1 MALSQNLIDQFVK
14 IAKNDKSPTE
24 TTVDATYEKING
36 KEYVRIDGSEILTP
50 VTSTVDCETGER
62 VKVMIKNHTA
72 IVTNNI
78 TSPAARSKS
87 VEDLK
92 DEVDEQGNTIKQLDN
107 SIEQQNNSIIQIDN
121 NIKQINNDLLQA
133 NNAINQQ
140 GNIITQL
147 GNDIN
152 QQGNKI
158 EQINNDI
165 EQKGNQITQ
174 LGNTINQQQNTIN
187 QMGNT
192 INQHNNVITQQ
203 GNVIEQHG
211 NTIKQQGNTIEE
223 YGTNIQTINSD
234 IKIINSGFVIEN
246 GVLTG
251 LSQIIIDTLTGHNA
265 YIDFAQIGI
274 ADVSKLF
281 ATAGIIK
288 DLVVDNQHIVGELVG
303 VTIKGDLIEG
313 NTVKADKLVVLGS
326 DGLYYKLNVT
336 AETVESEQTEQNSLN
351 GKVIAAKSITASKV
365 SVEDL
370 VAFDATIGGFNIS
383 EHSIYSGSKAD
394 MTSTLPGI
402 YLDDSGQVYF
412 GNANDYLKF
421 FRDENNQWK
430 LDIAASTIKFGANG
444 TTVEAAFNQVNQTI
458 EDNENALKAVMRYE
472 ILDGYGTLTIGT
484 VNEESPINYYTQID
498 NDEIRFISVT
508 KDAQG
513 NDVTN
518 VISKMDNKSLE
529 IDKVTARNELII
541 GNKFRWRNLVND
553 GMILEKIN

>member
-1 MALSQNLIDQFVK
+1 MALSQNLVDQFVK
-14 IAKNDKSPTE
+14 VIEQSNTKSE
-24 TTVDATYEKING
+24 TTVNATYKKING
-36 KEYVRIDGSEILTP
+36 REYVQIDGSEILTP
-50 VTSTVDCETGER
+50 VTSTVDAETNDR

-72 IVTNNI
+72 IVTGNI

-87 VEDLK
+87 VDDLR

-107 SIEQQNNSIIQIDN
+107 NIEQQGNSIIQITN
-121 NIKQINNDLLQA
+121 NIKQVNNSILQA

-147 GNDIN
+147 GNEIN
-152 QQGNKI
+152 QQGNNI
-158 EQINNDI
+158 TQMNNDI
-165 EQKGNQITQ
+165 IQQGNVITQ
-174 LGNTINQQQNTIN
+174 QGNTINQQQNTIT
-187 QMGNT
+187 QQGNT
-192 INQHNNVITQQ
+192 ITQQ
-203 GNVIEQHG
+203 GNVINQIGNTVNMHG
-211 NTIKQQGNTIEE
+211 NELNLFGN
-223 YGTNIQTINSD
+223 NIRVL
-234 IKIINSGFVIEN
+234 NSGFIIEN

-394 MTSTLPGI
+394 MTSTLSGI

-472 ILDGYGTLTIGT
+472 IVDGAGVLTIGT
-484 VNEESPINYYTQID
+484 INSEASVNYYTKID
-498 NDEIRFISVT
+498 NDEIRFVSVT
-508 KDAQG
+508 KNALG
-513 NDVTN
+513 EDVETI
-518 VISKMDNKSLE
+518 ISRMDNKSLE
-529 IDKVTARNELII
+529 IDKISARNELII